1 VEQSEIKQLAI
12 VSGKGGTGKTT
23 IAAAFASLAKNK
35 VMVDCDVDAADL
47 HLLLQPKI
55 LTQEKYFGGR
65 SPHVDLEKC
74 TRCGLCTEICRF
86 NAIDNGVVN
95 PISCEGCGFCTHVC
109 PEGAIVMVEAF
120 SGDWFVSETPYGP
133 FVHARLGIGEEN
145 SGKLVTVVRKKA
157 MEVAQERGLE
167 LILIDGPP
175 GIGCPVT
182 ASLTGVNLVLAITEP
197 TLSGIHDLERIL
209 KLTEHFKIPSVVC
222 INKFDINLGNTAK
235 IASYCEKNGSRLI
248 GQIPY
253 EPKVVEALVNRKTV
267 IDYPC
272 NEVQG
277 IVHRMWEE
285 VESILLPPP
294 SPLVGEGAGAAV
306 QSRPDDAEVNMG
318 TMAPDGGG

>member
-1 VEQSEIKQLAI
+1 MGNNEIKQLAI

-47 HLLLQPKI
+47 YLLLRPKV
-55 LTQEKYFGGR
+55 LKQEKYFGGR
-65 SPHVDLEKC
+65 SPRVDLDKC
-74 TRCGLCTEICRF
+74 TQCGLCTELCRF
-86 NAIDNGVVN
+86 HAIENGVVDYV
-95 PISCEGCGFCTHVC
+95 SCEGCGFCSHIC
-109 PEGAIVMVEAF
+109 PEDAITMEEAF
-120 SGDWFVSETPYGP
+120 SGDWFVSDTPYGP

-157 MEVAQERGLE
+157 TEITKEKDLD

-182 ASLTGVNLVLAITEP
+182 ASITGVDLVLAVTEP

-209 KLTEHFKIPSVVC
+209 KLAEHFKIPSAVC
-222 INKFDINLGNTAK
+222 INKFDINLENTDR
-235 IASYCEKNGSRLI
+235 IAAYCEKNGSKII
-248 GQIPY
+248 GKIPY

-267 IDYPC
+267 MEYPC
-272 NEVQG
+272 NEIQG

-285 VESILLPPP
+285 VE
-294 SPLVGEGAGAAV
+294 
-306 QSRPDDAEVNMG
+306 
-318 TMAPDGGG
+318 TMIK

>member
-1 VEQSEIKQLAI
+1 MGNNEIKQLAI

-47 HLLLQPKI
+47 YLLLRPKV
-55 LTQEKYFGGR
+55 LKQEKYFGGR
-65 SPHVDLEKC
+65 SPRVDLDKC
-74 TRCGLCTEICRF
+74 TQCGLCTEVCRF
-86 NAIDNGVVN
+86 HAIENGVVDYV
-95 PISCEGCGFCTHVC
+95 SCEGCGFCSHIC
-109 PEGAIVMVEAF
+109 PEDAITMEEAF
-120 SGDWFVSETPYGP
+120 SGDWFVSDTPYGP

-157 MEVAQERGLE
+157 TEITKEKGLD

-182 ASLTGVNLVLAITEP
+182 ASITGVDLVLAVTEP

-209 KLTEHFKIPSVVC
+209 KLAEHFKIPSAVC
-222 INKFDINLGNTAK
+222 INKFDINLENTDR
-235 IASYCEKNGSRLI
+235 IAAYCEKNGSKII
-248 GQIPY
+248 GKIPY

-267 IDYPC
+267 MEYPC
-272 NEVQG
+272 NEIQG

-285 VESILLPPP
+285 VE
-294 SPLVGEGAGAAV
+294 
-306 QSRPDDAEVNMG
+306 
-318 TMAPDGGG
+318 TMIK

>member
-1 VEQSEIKQLAI
+1 MTKDRVGVVMEQKEIKQLAI

-23 IAAAFASLAKNK
+23 IAAAFAALAKDK

-47 HLLLQPKI
+47 HLLLKPKI
-55 LTQEKYFGGR
+55 LIQEKYFGGR
-65 SPHVDLEKC
+65 SPRVDLDKC
-74 TRCGLCTEICRF
+74 TQCGLCTEVCRF

-95 PISCEGCGFCTHVC
+95 PISCEGCGFCSHIC
-109 PEGAIVMVEAF
+109 PESAIVMEDAF

-157 MEVAQERGLE
+157 VEIARERNLN

-209 KLTEHFKIPSVVC
+209 TLSHHFKIPSTVC
-222 INKFDINLGNTAK
+222 INKFDINRQNSDQ
-235 IASYCEKNGSRLI
+235 IISYCESNGSKMI
-248 GQIPY
+248 AKIPY
-253 EPKVVEALVNRKTV
+253 EPKVVEALVNKKTV
-267 IDYPC
+267 MDYSC

-277 IVHRMWEE
+277 IVYRMWKE
-285 VESILLPPP
+285 VE
-294 SPLVGEGAGAAV
+294 
-306 QSRPDDAEVNMG
+306 
-318 TMAPDGGG
+318 TMIK

>member
-1 VEQSEIKQLAI
+1 MDHAEIKQLAI

-23 IAAAFASLAKNK
+23 IAAAFAALAKDK

-95 PISCEGCGFCTHVC
+95 SISCEGCGFCSHIC
-109 PEGAIVMVEAF
+109 PEEAITMREAF

-133 FVHARLGIGEEN
+133 FIHARLGIGEEN

-157 MEVAQERGLE
+157 VEIAKEKDLG

-182 ASLTGVNLVLAITEP
+182 ASLTGVNLILAVTEP

-209 KLTEHFKIPSVVC
+209 KLSEHFKIPSTVC
-222 INKFDINLGNTAK
+222 INKFDINLENSHQIT
-235 IASYCEKNGSRLI
+235 SYCENNGSKI
-248 GQIPY
+248 FGKIPY

-267 IDYPC
+267 MDYPC
-272 NEVQG
+272 NEVQE
-277 IVHRMWEE
+277 IVRRMWKE
-285 VESILLPPP
+285 VESVLK
-294 SPLVGEGAGAAV
+294 G
-306 QSRPDDAEVNMG
+306 
-318 TMAPDGGG
+318 

>member
-1 VEQSEIKQLAI
+1 MGKNKIKQLAI

-23 IAAAFASLAKNK
+23 IAAAFAALAKDK

-47 HLLLQPKI
+47 HILLQPKI

-65 SPHVDLEKC
+65 FPHVDLEKC
-74 TRCGLCTEICRF
+74 TQCGLCTDICRF
-86 NAIDNGVVN
+86 HAIDKGAVDPV
-95 PISCEGCGFCTHVC
+95 SCEGCGFCSHIC
-109 PEGAIVMVEAF
+109 PEEAIKMEKAF
-120 SGDWFVSETPYGP
+120 SGDWFVSETLYGP

-209 KLTEHFKIPSVVC
+209 KLSDHFKIPSMVC
-222 INKFDINLGNTAK
+222 VNKFDINLENTAQ
-235 IASYCEKNGSRLI
+235 IASYCKKNGSRLI
-248 GQIPY
+248 GQVPY
-253 EPKVVEALVNRKTV
+253 EPRVVEALVQRKTV
-267 IDYPC
+267 MDYPC

-277 IVHRMWEE
+277 ILLKMWQSIEMTLKG
-285 VESILLPPP
+285 ES
-294 SPLVGEGAGAAV
+294 
-306 QSRPDDAEVNMG
+306 
-318 TMAPDGGG
+318 

>member
-1 VEQSEIKQLAI
+1 MEQQKNQVKQLAI

-23 IAAAFASLAKNK
+23 IAAAFAALAKNK

-47 HLLLQPKI
+47 HLLLQPNI
-55 LTQEKYFGGR
+55 LTQEKYFAGR

-74 TRCGLCTEICRF
+74 TQCGLCTEICRF
-86 NAIDNGVVN
+86 HAIDNGVVN
-95 PISCEGCGFCTHVC
+95 SMSCEGCGFCSHIC
-109 PEGAIVMVEAF
+109 PEEAITMREAF

-133 FVHARLGIGEEN
+133 FIHARLGIGDEN

-209 KLTEHFKIPSVVC
+209 KLSDHFKIPSMVC
-222 INKFDINLGNTAK
+222 VNKFDINLGNTAQ
-235 IASYCEKNGSRLI
+235 ILSYCEKNGSRLI

-267 IDYPC
+267 MDYPC
-272 NEVQG
+272 NGVQE
-277 IVHRMWEE
+277 IVHRVWEE
-285 VESILLPPP
+285 VKSILK
-294 SPLVGEGAGAAV
+294 V
-306 QSRPDDAEVNMG
+306 
-318 TMAPDGGG
+318 

>member
-1 VEQSEIKQLAI
+1 MTGERNEIKQLAI

-23 IAAAFASLAKNK
+23 IAAAFAALAKDK

-47 HLLLQPKI
+47 YLLLRPKI

-74 TRCGLCTEICRF
+74 TQCGLCTEICRF
-86 NAIDNGVVN
+86 HAIDDGVVN
-95 PISCEGCGFCTHVC
+95 PISCEGCGFCSHIC
-109 PEGAIVMVEAF
+109 PESAIAMEEAF
-120 SGDWFVSETPYGP
+120 SGDWFVSETLYGP

-157 MEVAQERGLE
+157 MEVAQEKGLE

-182 ASLTGVNLVLAITEP
+182 ASLAGVNLVLAITEP

-209 KLTEHFKIPSVVC
+209 KLSDHFKIPSMVC
-222 INKFDINLGNTAK
+222 INKFDLNLENSAH
-235 IASYCEKNGSRLI
+235 IASYCKKNGSRLI
-248 GQIPY
+248 GEIPY
-253 EPKVVEALVNRKTV
+253 EPRVVEALVQRKTV
-267 IDYPC
+267 MDCPC

-277 IVHRMWEE
+277 ILLKMWQGIEMT
-285 VESILLPPP
+285 L
-294 SPLVGEGAGAAV
+294 
-306 QSRPDDAEVNMG
+306 
-318 TMAPDGGG
+318 GGKP

>member
-1 VEQSEIKQLAI
+1 MEQEKNQVKQLAI

-74 TRCGLCTEICRF
+74 TRSGLCTEICRF

-95 PISCEGCGFCTHVC
+95 SISCEGCGFCSHIC
-109 PEGAIVMVEAF
+109 PEEAITMREAF

-133 FVHARLGIGEEN
+133 FIHARLGIGEEN

-157 MEVAQERGLE
+157 VEIAKEKDLG

-182 ASLTGVNLVLAITEP
+182 ASLTGVNLILAVTEP

-209 KLTEHFKIPSVVC
+209 KLSEHFKIPSTVC
-222 INKFDINLGNTAK
+222 INKFDINLENSHQIT
-235 IASYCEKNGSRLI
+235 SYCENNGSKI
-248 GQIPY
+248 FGKIPY

-267 IDYPC
+267 MDYPC
-272 NEVQG
+272 NEVQE
-277 IVHRMWEE
+277 IVRRMWKE
-285 VESILLPPP
+285 VESVLK
-294 SPLVGEGAGAAV
+294 G
-306 QSRPDDAEVNMG
+306 
-318 TMAPDGGG
+318 